1 MILLTGFEKFGQYPG
16 NLSEELVRSFPD
28 KVQNHELVKK
38 ILPVSW
44 NRSIKVYEN
53 AFKRIKYKL
62 VVLTGIY
69 SGKKILI
76 ERFAWNFAFGLD
88 NYHKFKISF
97 IRLMKPI
104 RLKTIINLSKVLS
117 RVQNLDNISISSYPG
132 TYLCNFLYYLALNR
146 AKGIY
151 PVIFLHIPA
160 NANIETIKNRVCEI
174 IIDILK
180 VIKL

>member
-1 MILLTGFEKFGQYPG
+1 KF
-16 NLSEELVRSFPD
+16 FPD
-28 KVQNHELVKK
+28 KVQNHALIKK
-38 ILPVSW
+38 VLPVSW
-44 NRSIKVYEN
+44 NRCIKVYKSTI
-53 AFKRIKYKL
+53 KRIKYKL

-88 NYHKFKISF
+88 NYHKFKFSF

-104 RLKTIINLSKVLS
+104 RLKTIINVSEISS
-117 RVQNLDNISISSYPG
+117 RVQKLDKISISSYPG
-132 TYLCNFLYYLALNR
+132 IYLCNFLYYWALHL

-160 NANIETIKNRVCEI
+160 KANIETIKIRVYNI

-180 VIKL
+180 QI